1 MTDAQIRQNSM
12 DQLSDEELVRLAL
25 CDREALSALIIRYYP
40 IAVCKARKMAHDG
53 SDADDILQEGV
64 LGLLDA
70 VKSFD
75 KDNGAA
81 FRTYANICMRNRML
95 NAVSAAARKSEALED
110 IEEQQDSESSP
121 ESIVVQRE
129 HEKLLFENIS
139 HMLSVNEWSV
149 LQLYLNALPYSEIA
163 KRLGVSVKSVD
174 NAMQRVRKKLKKNLT
189 NFGG

>member
-53 SDADDILQEGV
+53 SDTDDILQEGV
-64 LGLLDA
+64 MGLLDA

-110 IEEQQDSESSP
+110 IEEQQDSE
-121 ESIVVQRE
+121 R
-129 HEKLLFENIS
+129 
-139 HMLSVNEWSV
+139 
-149 LQLYLNALPYSEIA
+149 ALWCKGSM
-163 KRLGVSVKSVD
+163 KSCCLKTSRICSQ
-174 NAMQRVRKKLKKNLT
+174 AMSGAFCSFT
-189 NFGG
+189 

>member
-1 MTDAQIRQNSM
+1 MQAGALRS
-12 DQLSDEELVRLAL
+12 VRLAL

-53 SDADDILQEGV
+53 SDTDDILQEGV
-64 LGLLDA
+64 MGLLDA

-139 HMLSVNEWSV
+139 HMLSGNEWSV

>member
-1 MTDAQIRQNSM
+1 MTDAQIKQNRI
-12 DQLSDEELVRLAL
+12 DRLSDEELVRLAL
-25 CDREALSALIIRYYP
+25 RDREALSALIIRYYP
-40 IAVCKARKMAHDG
+40 IAVCKARKMARDG
-53 SDADDILQEGV
+53 SDVDDILQEGV

-95 NAVSAAARKSEALED
+95 NAVSAAASKSEALED
-110 IEEQQDSESSP
+110 IEEQPGDESSP

-139 HMLSVNEWSV
+139 HMLSGSEWSV

-163 KRLGVSVKSVD
+163 ERLGISVKSVD

>member
-1 MTDAQIRQNSM
+1 MTDAQIRHNSI
-12 DQLSDEELVRLAL
+12 DFANLSDEELVRLAL
-25 CDREALSALIIRYYP
+25 RDREALSALIIRYYP
-40 IAVCKARKMAHDG
+40 IAVCKARSMAHDG

-64 LGLLDA
+64 MGLLDA

-95 NAVSAAARKSEALED
+95 NAVSAAARKSSVEALED
-110 IEEQQDSESSP
+110 IDEQEDSESSP

-139 HMLSVNEWSV
+139 HMLSSNEWSV
-149 LQLYLNALPYSEIA
+149 LQLYLNSLSYSDIA
-163 KRLGVSVKSVD
+163 KKLGVSVKSVD
-174 NAMQRVRKKLKKNLT
+174 NAMQRVRKKLKKSLI
-189 NFGG
+189 